1 MRRVANSHALDALSP
16 HCGVTSMRAT
26 AILALGAATCLKVT
40 TADCDAITLADV
52 RSSPGFPTGADAAAC
67 AITAAAPSCTLSA
80 CAAGYSATVV
90 GGRRGHRVLRQHL
103 RRRGACPGARDRR
116 TRLRGSEAVCLPRVA
131 SWRDARDSARPLSPR
146 SVARRIRMEWI
157 GGL

>member
-1 MRRVANSHALDALSP
+1 
-16 HCGVTSMRAT
+16 MRAT

-80 CAAGYSATVV
+80 CAAGYSATAV
-90 GGRRGHRVLRQHL
+90 GGEATVYCDSTSGAAVLTLVQGTVAL
-103 RRRGACPGARDRR
+103 GCVEVEQFVCP
-116 TRLRGSEAVCLPRVA
+116 E
-131 SWRDARDSARPLSPR
+131 
-146 SVARRIRMEWI
+146 
-157 GGL
+157 